1 MEGNE
6 IMESYGEKLKDAFDN
21 EVYPIIKLTLH
32 EKSVAF
38 FIIYFVNQ
46 TFLHNYE
53 KRCKHIRYSF

>member
-38 FIIYFVNQ
+38 FIIHFVNQ

-53 KRCKHIRYSF
+53 IP